1 MYRSEGV
8 VNCRRGGRSTAT
20 QSQLVV
26 ELGSRESSSQTR
38 GTEELSRSSN
48 LSQDGLHS
56 VRGSRREKK
65 IDSSL
70 ERYRRTRFSLA
81 QESSVKKGKGAAI
94 SDLELARKLDMW
106 PRQAGDE
113 PRLALQDQQQEEEEE
128 PTQQERG
135 GVDRAGNMCD
145 MLRPSSA
152 AESERAE
159 CQGLQT
165 REEMKWCLDLA
176 VLEHDDSVSEVD
188 SVGDVVLAIEL
199 EQGVRVEGVLVA
211 VEGATEEDGVKLPQ
225 RCF

>member
-26 ELGSRESSSQTR
+26 ELRSRESSSQTR

-48 LSQDGLHS
+48 LSQDGLHN

-94 SDLELARKLDMW
+94 SHGSWICGQGKLGMSRGWRCKTNSRKRRKSRHSKNGVGSIGLATCAICFGRV
-106 PRQAGDE
+106 RQLRVREQSA
-113 PRLALQDQQQEEEEE
+113 
-128 PTQQERG
+128 
-135 GVDRAGNMCD
+135 RAY
-145 MLRPSSA
+145 
-152 AESERAE
+152 
-159 CQGLQT
+159 
-165 REEMKWCLDLA
+165 K
-176 VLEHDDSVSEVD
+176 
-188 SVGDVVLAIEL
+188 
-199 EQGVRVEGVLVA
+199 
-211 VEGATEEDGVKLPQ
+211 
-225 RCF
+225 